1 MLLRR
6 PPFLWGAPLFEF
18 LRRFPIWHIR
28 SADLLAFARAAGLR
42 RHELA
47 AVKPKQIRRNANGN
61 VTLCDVKGKGGKVRD
76 SDVLPGTEAAVLKY
90 AGNI

>member
-1 MLLRR
+1 M
-6 PPFLWGAPLFEF
+6 
-18 LRRFPIWHIR
+18 
-28 SADLLAFARAAGLR
+28 
-42 RHELA
+42 
-47 AVKPKQIRRNANGN
+47 KPEQVRRNANGN